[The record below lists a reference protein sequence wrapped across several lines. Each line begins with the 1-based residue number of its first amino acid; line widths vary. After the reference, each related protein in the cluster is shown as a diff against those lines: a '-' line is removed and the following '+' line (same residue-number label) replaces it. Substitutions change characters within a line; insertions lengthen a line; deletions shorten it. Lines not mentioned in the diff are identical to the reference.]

1 MFGWLFGSRT
11 GDGAASIAREH
22 VTDRAISV
30 VFLLICLEGLM
41 GGLGYCHTFY
51 HIGHEGEDDG
61 VQEYSRLPQVVGDD
75 HESDTLAS
83 DVLARRKAVKEFRMG
98 AAGAADSL
106 GESRTYVQA
115 DSRLNIWICAGIVL
129 ATLIAMPVEISLC
142 KAQVQAGSTI
152 CKEL

>member
-1 MFGWLFGSRT
+1 MFEWLLFGSGSGSGSGT
-11 GDGAASIAREH
+11 GDRAASTSRKH

-61 VQEYSRLPQVVGDD
+61 VQEYSRLAQVGNDHASETVALDD
-75 HESDTLAS
+75 LG
-83 DVLARRKAVKEFRMG
+83 RRKAIKEFRMG

-106 GESRTYVQA
+106 GGSRPYVQA
-115 DSRLNIWICAGIVL
+115 DS
-129 ATLIAMPVEISLC
+129 S
-142 KAQVQAGSTI
+142 STS
-152 CKEL
+152 